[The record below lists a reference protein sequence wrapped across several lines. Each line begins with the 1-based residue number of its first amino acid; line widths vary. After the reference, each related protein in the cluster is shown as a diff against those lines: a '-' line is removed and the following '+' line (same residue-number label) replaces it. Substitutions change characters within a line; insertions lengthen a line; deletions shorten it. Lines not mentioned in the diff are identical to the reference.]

1 MQAKYITAQLIGC
14 VLMTSQVWA
23 NQNLV
28 DTLPKVDSFNKKSE
42 ISLTIE
48 KAREQDQ
55 ELKKMLD
62 TVIQPSAFGI
72 KGVKSI
78 PFDQVSAFFTPYVQ
92 KEITIGQLVEITQ
105 KVTALYR
112 EKGYPLSFCY
122 LPKQDFTASNLLI
135 VVIEGY
141 IEHIN
146 IEGNPGGAESK
157 MRGIGEHLLAE
168 KPLTQ
173 KTMERYVSLLSQLPG
188 LRVQADLQLPQKADG
203 GTNLTLNVKRR
214 PIDAYGRAEVVDG
227 FSRINFTAKT
237 TALTPLAEQ
246 ITFSSL
252 LSKNDEE
259 FYAGTYT
266 QPIGTDGLLVKFDG
280 SSYVGDQ
287 VAAFGPGV
295 GRKISSNRFG
305 VDISYPFY
313 LTLNKL
319 LNGNVS
325 FYSSK
330 FTDFTS
336 QNGIGT
342 NSIGQPTPF
351 TFTSEMETDVRAFSW
366 GVAYS
371 ERIATQSRA
380 VNLVMT
386 KGIDGLGSSKK
397 FEQFLSASGQN
408 KTIPGTNPYDVD
420 FFKLNAIFNQKD
432 YFFYGLLGT
441 SFTVGGQYSGDTLP
455 ITERI
460 IYGGY
465 SFGRAY
471 RPGKIAGDSGV
482 GASFEINSL
491 IPLNYSLPLYNIK
504 GIQPY
509 ILFESAWAEGKDQSG
524 NKLNVEGN
532 HIMSGSLGVRV
543 LNADS
548 EALNVD
554 FSLSQGIKGGTSRNF
569 FDNINF
575 GVNFGL
581 PN

>member
-1 MQAKYITAQLIGC
+1 MKAKHITAQLVGC
-14 VLMTSQVWA
+14 VLMTSQAWA

-55 ELKKMLD
+55 ELKKMLE
-62 TVIQPSAFGI
+62 TVIKPSGFGI

-78 PFDQVSAFFTPYVQ
+78 PFDQVSAYFTPYVQ
-92 KEITIGQLVEITQ
+92 KEITVGKLVEITQ
-105 KVTALYR
+105 QVTALYR

-135 VVIEGY
+135 VVIEGF

-157 MRGIGEHLLAE
+157 MRDIGEHLLAE

-203 GTNLTLNVKRR
+203 GTDLTLNVKRR

-295 GRKISSNRFG
+295 GRNISSNRFG

-330 FTDFTS
+330 FTDSTS
-336 QNGIGT
+336 RTYDFGT
-342 NSIGQPTPF
+342 KNAQYIEQW
-351 TFTSEMETDVRAFSW
+351 EMETDVRAFSW

-397 FEQFLSASGQN
+397 YEYSQQLTKPAISSTTKLN
-408 KTIPGTNPYDVD
+408 NPYDID

-441 SFTVGGQYSGDTLP
+441 SFTVGGQYSGDMLP

-482 GASFEINSL
+482 GASFEVNSL

-504 GIQPY
+504 GFQPY
-509 ILFESAWAEGKDQSG
+509 ILFESAWAEGKDQNG